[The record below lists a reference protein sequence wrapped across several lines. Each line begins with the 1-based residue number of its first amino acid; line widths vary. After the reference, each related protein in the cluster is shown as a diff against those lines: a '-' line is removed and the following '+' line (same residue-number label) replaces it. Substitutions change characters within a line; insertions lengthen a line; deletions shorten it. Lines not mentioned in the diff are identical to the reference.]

1 VASADQTASPDAG
14 VNVRVRRIYDA
25 PEPGDG
31 KRVLV
36 DRLWPRGMSKERAE
50 LFEWCKDVAPSPQL
64 RQWYGHD
71 PEKFDEFVKRYRAEL
86 DDQEHVEALD
96 SLRKL
101 AHGGTVTLLTA
112 SKRDDISEATVLQLV
127 LTRADA

>member
-1 VASADQTASPDAG
+1 MASADQTASPDAG

-112 SKRDDISEATVLQLV
+112 SKRDDISEATVLQQV
-127 LTRADA
+127 LTAG

>member
-1 VASADQTASPDAG
+1 MASADQTASPDAD

-86 DDQEHVEALD
+86 DDREHVEALD

-101 AHGGTVTLLTA
+101 AHDGTVTLLTA
-112 SKRDDISEATVLQLV
+112 SKRDDISAATVLQQV
-127 LTRADA
+127 LTGADA

>member
-1 VASADQTASPDAG
+1 MASADQTASPDAG

-36 DRLWPRGMSKERAE
+36 DRLWPRGISKERAE